1 MFTAEDNVVTL
12 HNIRFQLNE
21 SVTMTSPVTVT
32 WPVLLGTSLLALFS
46 SLPHL
51 IEYRLVWADEA
62 PLDHLLLAVR
72 VGHGVADV
80 EQLAVIGHVR
90 VVSVHP
96 ALAIKTTGH
105 HKMNS
110 SDNHL
115 TAEVIQDVPPDG
127 VCVGDQAQA
136 ALLSKGEVKWKKD
149 ENISLSSHWCWQMK
163 VMKIQGKITL

>member
-1 MFTAEDNVVTL
+1 MG
-12 HNIRFQLNE
+12 
-21 SVTMTSPVTVT
+21 SPITVT
-32 WPVLLGTSLLALFS
+32 WPVLLGTSHALFS

-62 PLDHLLLAVR
+62 PLDHLLLAAR

-96 ALAIKTTGH
+96 ALVVITTGH
-105 HKMNS
+105 PLTNS

-115 TAEVIQDVPPDG
+115 TAKVIHDVPPDG
-127 VCVGDQAQA
+127 FSIRDQVQGAK
-136 ALLSKGEVKWKKD
+136 LSKGD
-149 ENISLSSHWCWQMK
+149 SH
-163 VMKIQGKITL
+163 